1 MDAVYRM
8 VDHRDVDLC
17 LLQHETCKGGM
28 MAVSVWRQVL
38 TLPVIV
44 IAMGYF
50 VDIYDL
56 ILFGVV
62 RVNSLTE
69 LGLDKEGITL
79 WGSYILNAQMGGMLI
94 GGILWGILGDKKG
107 RLSVLFASIILY
119 SIANFLNAFVTN
131 VEQYALLRFIAGIG
145 LAGELGAGVTL
156 VAEILPKELRGY
168 GVMSIAAFGVLGVVA
183 ANIVA
188 QEFAWRNAYIIGGI
202 LGFSLLILR
211 LRVRESAMFEHHVS
225 DDVKR
230 GHFFALFTHKKLFGK
245 YIKAIVIGMPLWY
258 VVGILVMFSPEF
270 AKALN
275 IIGEV
280 TAGQALMYTYIGLSV
295 GDLASGY
302 LSQQM
307 KSRKRAYTIFM
318 VLSLISVFYYFTLS
332 GATAQSF
339 YIAVFLLG
347 VFCGYWALF
356 ITMAAEQFGTNIRAT
371 VATTVP
377 NFVRGSVVPITSS
390 FMALKGSMGVL
401 GSAAVVGAVV
411 FTIALV
417 ALYFT
422 RETFHEDLDYIE
434 A

>member
-1 MDAVYRM
+1 
-8 VDHRDVDLC
+8 
-17 LLQHETCKGGM
+17 
-28 MAVSVWRQVL
+28 MALSLWRQVL

-62 RVNSLTE
+62 RVESLSE
-69 LGLDKEGITL
+69 LGLSKEEITS
-79 WGSYILNAQMGGMLI
+79 WGTIILNAQMAGMLL
-94 GGILWGILGDKKG
+94 GGILWGVLGDKKG

-119 SIANFLNAFVTN
+119 SSANFLNAFVTN
-131 VEQYALLRFIAGIG
+131 VEQYALLRLIAGIG

-188 QEFAWRNAYIIGGI
+188 EHFAWRNAYIIGGV
-202 LGFSLLILR
+202 LGFLLLVLR
-211 LRVRESAMFEHHVS
+211 FRVKESSMFEHHAS
-225 DDVKR
+225 DEVKR
-230 GHFFALFTHKKLFGK
+230 GQFLSLFTHKKLFSR
-245 YIKAIVIGMPLWY
+245 YVKAIVIGMPLWY
-258 VVGILVMFSPEF
+258 VVGVLVMFSPEF
-270 AKALN
+270 ASALSLQ
-275 IIGEV
+275 GEV
-280 TAGQALMYTYIGLSV
+280 SAGAALMYCYIGLSI

-302 LSQQM
+302 LSQKM
-307 KSRKRAYTIFM
+307 RSRKRAYLLFM
-318 VLSLISVFYYFTLS
+318 LLSLASVLFYFMLE
-332 GATAQSF
+332 GASVELF
-339 YIAVFLLG
+339 YGCVFFLG

-390 FMALKGSMGVL
+390 FMLLKESMGAL
-401 GSAAVVGAVV
+401 GSAAVVGGVTFSIA
-411 FTIALV
+411 FIAL
-417 ALYFT
+417 YYT
-422 RETFHEDLDYIE
+422 RETFHEDLDYVE
-434 A
+434 ASI

>member
-1 MDAVYRM
+1 MNT
-8 VDHRDVDLC
+8 L
-17 LLQHETCKGGM
+17 
-28 MAVSVWRQVL
+28 RQVL

-62 RVNSLTE
+62 RVESLTE
-69 LGLDKEGITL
+69 LGLDKEGITY
-79 WGSYILNAQMGGMLI
+79 WGSIILNAQMAGMLI
-94 GGILWGILGDKKG
+94 GGILWGVLGDKRG

-119 SIANFLNAFVTN
+119 SVANLLNAFVTN
-131 VEQYALLRFIAGIG
+131 VEQYAILRFIAGIG

-168 GVMSIAAFGVLGVVA
+168 GIMTIAAFGVLGVVA

-188 QEFAWRNAYIIGGI
+188 DLFAWRNAYIIGGI
-202 LGFSLLILR
+202 MGFLLLILR
-211 LRVRESAMFEHHVS
+211 FRVRESTMFEHNLS
-225 DDVKR
+225 DDIKR
-230 GHFFALFTHKKLFGK
+230 GQFFALFTHKKLFNK

-270 AKALN
+270 AVALS
-275 IIGEV
+275 IQGEV
-280 TAGQALMYTYIGLSV
+280 SAGAALMYTYIGLSV

-307 KSRKRAYTIFM
+307 KSRKKAYAVFM
-318 VLSLISVFYYFTLS
+318 ILSLGSVLYYFTLS
-332 GATAQSF
+332 GASAQMF
-339 YIAVFLLG
+339 YIAAFFLG

-390 FMALKGSMGVL
+390 FMLLKESMGVL
-401 GSAAVVGAVV
+401 GSAAIVGSVV

-417 ALYFT
+417 ALYYT

-434 A
+434 V

>member
-1 MDAVYRM
+1 MSA
-8 VDHRDVDLC
+8 
-17 LLQHETCKGGM
+17 
-28 MAVSVWRQVL
+28 SVVKQVL

-62 RVNSLTE
+62 RVESLTE
-69 LGLDKEGITL
+69 LGLDKEGITY
-79 WGSYILNAQMGGMLI
+79 WGSIILNAQMAGMLI
-94 GGILWGILGDKKG
+94 GGILWGVLGDKRG

-119 SIANFLNAFVTN
+119 SVANLLNAFVTN
-131 VEQYALLRFIAGIG
+131 VEQYAILRFIAGIG

-168 GVMSIAAFGVLGVVA
+168 GVMTIAAFGVLGVVA

-188 QEFAWRNAYIIGGI
+188 DLFAWRNAYIIGGV
-202 LGFSLLILR
+202 LGFMLLVLR
-211 LRVRESAMFEHHVS
+211 FRVRESEMFTHHVS
-225 DDVKR
+225 DDIKR
-230 GHFFALFTHKKLFGK
+230 GQFFALFTHKKLFSK
-245 YIKAIVIGMPLWY
+245 YVKAIVIGMPLWY
-258 VVGILVMFSPEF
+258 VVGVLVMFSPEF
-270 AKALN
+270 AQALS
-275 IIGEV
+275 IQGEV
-280 TAGQALMYTYIGLSV
+280 SAGAALMYTYIGLSV

-307 KSRKRAYTIFM
+307 RSRKRAYAAFM
-318 VLSLISVFYYFTLS
+318 VLSVASVGYYFTLS
-332 GATAQSF
+332 GASVEAF
-339 YIAVFLLG
+339 YVAAFFLG

-390 FMALKGSMGVL
+390 FMLLKESMGVL
-401 GSAAVVGAVV
+401 GSAAIVGTVTFA
-411 FTIALV
+411 IALV
-417 ALYFT
+417 ALYYT

>member
-1 MDAVYRM
+1 MPA
-8 VDHRDVDLC
+8 
-17 LLQHETCKGGM
+17 
-28 MAVSVWRQVL
+28 SIWRQVL

-62 RVNSLTE
+62 RVESLTE

-79 WGSYILNAQMGGMLI
+79 WGSIILNAQMGGMLI

-119 SIANFLNAFVTN
+119 SVANTLNAFVTN

-156 VAEILPKELRGY
+156 VAEILPKQLRGY
-168 GVMSIAAFGVLGVVA
+168 GVMAIAAFGVLGVVA

-188 QEFAWRNAYIIGGI
+188 ENFAWRNAYIIGGV
-202 LGFSLLILR
+202 LGFMLLVLR
-211 LRVRESAMFEHHVS
+211 FRVRESEMFQHHAS

-230 GHFFALFTHKKLFGK
+230 GHFFALFSHKKLFNK

-258 VVGILVMFSPEF
+258 VVGVLVMFSPEF
-270 AKALN
+270 AKALD
-275 IIGEV
+275 IVGEV
-280 TAGQALMYTYIGLSV
+280 TAGTALMYTYIGLSI

-307 KSRKRAYTIFM
+307 QSRKKAYTIFM
-318 VLSLISVFYYFTLS
+318 VLSVISVLYYFTLS
-332 GATAQSF
+332 GATALSF

-390 FMALKGSMGVL
+390 FMLLKESMGVL
-401 GSAAVVGAVV
+401 GSAATVGVVV

>member
-1 MDAVYRM
+1 
-8 VDHRDVDLC
+8 
-17 LLQHETCKGGM
+17 

-62 RVNSLTE
+62 RVESLGE
-69 LGLDKEGITL
+69 LGLNKEEITS
-79 WGSYILNAQMGGMLI
+79 WGTIILNAQMAGMLI

-107 RLSVLFASIILY
+107 RLSVLFASIVLY
-119 SIANFLNAFVTN
+119 SAANFLNAFVTN
-131 VEQYALLRFIAGIG
+131 VEQYALLRFIAGVG

-188 QEFAWRNAYIIGGI
+188 EHFAWRNAYIIGGV
-202 LGFSLLILR
+202 LGFLLLILR
-211 LRVRESAMFEHHVS
+211 FRVKESAIFEHHVS

-230 GHFFALFTHKKLFGK
+230 GHFFSLFSKKKLLSK

-258 VVGILVMFSPEF
+258 VVGVLVMFSPEF
-270 AKALN
+270 ATALS
-275 IIGEV
+275 IQGEV
-280 TAGQALMYTYIGLSV
+280 SAGTALMYCYIGLSI

-302 LSQQM
+302 LSQKM
-307 KSRKRAYTIFM
+307 RSRKGAYIIFM
-318 VLSLISVFYYFTLS
+318 VLSLASVVSYFMLS
-332 GATAQSF
+332 GATASSF
-339 YIAVFLLG
+339 YTCVFFLG

-390 FMALKGSMGVL
+390 FMLLKESMGAL
-401 GSAAVVGAVV
+401 GSAAIVGAVT
-411 FTIALV
+411 FSIAFI

-434 A
+434 V

>member
-1 MDAVYRM
+1 
-8 VDHRDVDLC
+8 
-17 LLQHETCKGGM
+17 
-28 MAVSVWRQVL
+28 MALSIWRQVL

-62 RVNSLTE
+62 RVESLGE
-69 LGLDKEGITL
+69 LGLNKEEITS
-79 WGSYILNAQMGGMLI
+79 WGTIILNAQMAGMLI

-107 RLSVLFASIILY
+107 RLSVLFASIVLY
-119 SIANFLNAFVTN
+119 SAANFLNAFVTN
-131 VEQYALLRFIAGIG
+131 VEQYALLRLIAGIG

-188 QEFAWRNAYIIGGI
+188 EHFAWRNAYIIGGV
-202 LGFSLLILR
+202 LGFLLLILR
-211 LRVRESAMFEHHVS
+211 FRVRESAMFEHHVS
-225 DDVKR
+225 DDIKR
-230 GHFFALFTHKKLFGK
+230 GQFFSLFTKKKLFSK
-245 YIKAIVIGMPLWY
+245 YLKAIVIGMPLWY
-258 VVGILVMFSPEF
+258 VVGVLVMFSPEF
-270 AKALN
+270 ASALSIDGN
-275 IIGEV
+275 VG
-280 TAGQALMYTYIGLSV
+280 AGSALMYCYIGLSI

-302 LSQQM
+302 LSQKM
-307 KSRKRAYTIFM
+307 RSRKGAYIVFM
-318 VLSLISVFYYFTLS
+318 ILSLASVIAYFMLG
-332 GATAQSF
+332 GATA
-339 YIAVFLLG
+339 AVFYTCVFFLG

-390 FMALKGSMGVL
+390 FMLLKESMGAL
-401 GSAAVVGAVV
+401 GSAAVVGTVT
-411 FTIALV
+411 FSIAFI

>member
-1 MDAVYRM
+1 
-8 VDHRDVDLC
+8 
-17 LLQHETCKGGM
+17 

-62 RVNSLTE
+62 RVESLGE
-69 LGLDKEGITL
+69 LGLNKEEITS
-79 WGSYILNAQMGGMLI
+79 WGTIILNAQMAGMLI

-107 RLSVLFASIILY
+107 RLSVLFASIVLY
-119 SIANFLNAFVTN
+119 SAANFLNAFVTN
-131 VEQYALLRFIAGIG
+131 VEQYALLRFIAGVG

-188 QEFAWRNAYIIGGI
+188 EHFAWRNAYIIGGV
-202 LGFSLLILR
+202 LGFLLLILR
-211 LRVRESAMFEHHVS
+211 FRVKESAIFEHHVS

-230 GHFFALFTHKKLFGK
+230 GHFFSLFSKKKLLSK

-258 VVGILVMFSPEF
+258 VVGVLVMFSPEF
-270 AKALN
+270 ATALS
-275 IIGEV
+275 IQGEV
-280 TAGQALMYTYIGLSV
+280 SAGTALMYCYIGLSI

-302 LSQQM
+302 LSQKM
-307 KSRKRAYTIFM
+307 RSRKGAYIIFM
-318 VLSLISVFYYFTLS
+318 VLSLASVISYFMLS
-332 GATAQSF
+332 GATASSF
-339 YIAVFLLG
+339 YTCVFFLG

-390 FMALKGSMGVL
+390 FMLLKESMGVL
-401 GSAAVVGAVV
+401 GSAAIVGAVT
-411 FTIALV
+411 FSIAFI

>member
-1 MDAVYRM
+1 
-8 VDHRDVDLC
+8 
-17 LLQHETCKGGM
+17 
-28 MAVSVWRQVL
+28 MALSLWRQVL

-62 RVNSLTE
+62 RVESLSE
-69 LGLDKEGITL
+69 LGLSKEEITS
-79 WGSYILNAQMGGMLI
+79 WGTVILNAQMAGMLL
-94 GGILWGILGDKKG
+94 GGILWGVLGDKKG

-119 SIANFLNAFVTN
+119 SSANFLNAFVTN
-131 VEQYALLRFIAGIG
+131 VEQYALLRLIAGIG

-188 QEFAWRNAYIIGGI
+188 EHFAWRNAYIIGGV
-202 LGFSLLILR
+202 LGFLLLVLR
-211 LRVRESAMFEHHVS
+211 FRVKESSMFEHHAS
-225 DDVKR
+225 DEVKR
-230 GHFFALFTHKKLFGK
+230 GQFLSLFTHKKLFSR
-245 YIKAIVIGMPLWY
+245 YVKAIVIGMPLWY
-258 VVGILVMFSPEF
+258 VVGVLVMFSPEF
-270 AKALN
+270 ASALSLQ
-275 IIGEV
+275 GEV
-280 TAGQALMYTYIGLSV
+280 SAGAALMYCYIGLSI

-302 LSQQM
+302 LSQKM
-307 KSRKRAYTIFM
+307 RSRKRAYFLFM
-318 VLSLISVFYYFTLS
+318 LLSLASVLFYFMLE
-332 GATAQSF
+332 GASVELF
-339 YIAVFLLG
+339 YGCVFFLG

-390 FMALKGSMGVL
+390 FMLLKESMGAL
-401 GSAAVVGAVV
+401 GSAAVVGGVT
-411 FTIALV
+411 FTIAFI
-417 ALYFT
+417 ALYYT
-422 RETFHEDLDYIE
+422 RETFHEDLDYVE
-434 A
+434 ASI

>member
-1 MDAVYRM
+1 MSM
-8 VDHRDVDLC
+8 
-17 LLQHETCKGGM
+17 
-28 MAVSVWRQVL
+28 SVVKQVL
-38 TLPVIV
+38 ALPVIV

-62 RVNSLTE
+62 RVDSLSE
-69 LGLDKEGITL
+69 LGLDKDGVTL
-79 WGSYILNAQMGGMLI
+79 WGSIILNAQMAGMLI
-94 GGILWGILGDKKG
+94 GGILWGVLGDKKG

-119 SIANFLNAFVTN
+119 SVANLLNAFVTN

-156 VAEILPKELRGY
+156 VAEILPKDLRGY

-188 QEFAWRNAYIIGGI
+188 QEFAWRNAYIFGGV
-202 LGFSLLILR
+202 LGFLLLVLR
-211 LRVRESAMFEHHVS
+211 FRVRESEMFQHHS
-225 DDVKR
+225 GSDVKR
-230 GHFFALFTHKKLFGK
+230 GQFFALFTHKKLFNK

-270 AKALN
+270 AKALA
-275 IIGEV
+275 IEGEV
-280 TAGQALMYTYIGLSV
+280 KAGQALMYTYIGLSI

-302 LSQQM
+302 LSQM
-307 KSRKRAYTIFM
+307 MRSRKRAYTIFM
-318 VLSLISVFYYFTLS
+318 ALSVASVLYYFTLS
-332 GATAQSF
+332 GASAQSF

-390 FMALKGSMGVL
+390 FMVLKESMGVL
-401 GSAAVVGAVV
+401 GSAATVGAVV

>member
-1 MDAVYRM
+1 MSM
-8 VDHRDVDLC
+8 SSTL
-17 LLQHETCKGGM
+17 
-28 MAVSVWRQVL
+28 RQVL

-62 RVNSLTE
+62 RVESLTE
-69 LGLDKEGITL
+69 LGLDKEGITH
-79 WGSYILNAQMGGMLI
+79 WGSIILNAQMAGMLI

-119 SIANFLNAFVTN
+119 SVANLLNAFVTD

-168 GVMSIAAFGVLGVVA
+168 GVMTIAAFGVLGVVA

-188 QEFAWRNAYIIGGI
+188 EHFAWRNAYIIGGV
-202 LGFSLLILR
+202 LGFMLLVLR
-211 LRVRESAMFEHHVS
+211 FRVRESAMFEHHVS
-225 DDVKR
+225 DDIKR
-230 GHFFALFTHKKLFGK
+230 GQFFALFAHRKLFAK

-258 VVGILVMFSPEF
+258 VVGVLVMFSPEF
-270 AKALN
+270 AQALS
-275 IIGEV
+275 IQGEV
-280 TAGQALMYTYIGLSV
+280 SAGAALMYTYIGLSV

-307 KSRKRAYTIFM
+307 RSRKKAYAVFM
-318 VLSLISVFYYFTLS
+318 GLSVVSVLYYFTLS
-332 GATAQSF
+332 GASAEMFYTAAF
-339 YIAVFLLG
+339 FLG

-377 NFVRGSVVPITSS
+377 NFVRGAVVPITSS
-390 FMALKGSMGVL
+390 FMLLKESMGVL
-401 GSAAVVGAVV
+401 GSAAVVGGVT
-411 FTIALV
+411 FSIALI
-417 ALYFT
+417 ALYYT

>member
-1 MDAVYRM
+1 M
-8 VDHRDVDLC
+8 
-17 LLQHETCKGGM
+17 QSTF
-28 MAVSVWRQVL
+28 RQVL

-62 RVNSLTE
+62 RVQSLTE
-69 LGLDKEGITL
+69 LGLDKEAITI
-79 WGSYILNAQMGGMLI
+79 WGTIILNAQMFGMLI

-119 SIANFLNAFVTN
+119 SIANLLNAFVTN

-156 VAEILPKELRGY
+156 VTEILPKEKRGY
-168 GVMSIAAFGVLGVVA
+168 GVMIIASFGVLGVVA
-183 ANIVA
+183 ANLIT
-188 QEFAWRNAYIIGGI
+188 EIFAWRNAYIIGGV
-202 LGFSLLILR
+202 LGFMLLILR
-211 LRVRESAMFEHHVS
+211 FRIKESPMFQNHTS
-225 DDVKR
+225 DDIKK
-230 GHFFALFTHKKLFGK
+230 GAFLSLFQNKKLFAT

-258 VVGILVMFSPEF
+258 VVGVLVMFSPEF
-270 AKALN
+270 AKALE
-275 IIGEV
+275 ISEKI
-280 TAGQALMYTYIGLSV
+280 TAGEALMYCYIGLSV

-307 KSRKRAYTIFM
+307 QSRKRAYNVFM
-318 VLSLISVFYYFTLS
+318 ILSIVSIGYYFTLF
-332 GATAQSF
+332 GANAFSF
-339 YIAVFLLG
+339 YLAVFFLG

-377 NFVRGSVVPITSS
+377 NFVRGSVIPITSS
-390 FMALKGSMGVL
+390 FILLKESFGVL
-401 GSAAVVGAVV
+401 GSASIVGIVV
-411 FTIALV
+411 FSIAFW
-417 ALYFT
+417 ALYT
-422 RETFHEDLDYIE
+422 TKETFHKDLDYIE

>member
-1 MDAVYRM
+1 MN
-8 VDHRDVDLC
+8 
-17 LLQHETCKGGM
+17 T
-28 MAVSVWRQVL
+28 WRQVL

-62 RVNSLTE
+62 RVESLTE
-69 LGLDKEGITL
+69 LGLDKEGITY
-79 WGSYILNAQMGGMLI
+79 WGSIILNAQMAGMLI
-94 GGILWGILGDKKG
+94 GGILWGVLGDKRG

-119 SIANFLNAFVTN
+119 SVANLLNAFVTN
-131 VEQYALLRFIAGIG
+131 VEQYAILRFIAGIG

-168 GVMSIAAFGVLGVVA
+168 GIMAIASFGVLGVVA

-188 QEFAWRNAYIIGGI
+188 DLFAWRNAYIIGGVM
-202 LGFSLLILR
+202 GFMLLILR
-211 LRVRESAMFEHHVS
+211 FRVRESEMFAHHVS

-245 YIKAIVIGMPLWY
+245 YLKAIVIGMPLWY
-258 VVGILVMFSPEF
+258 VVGVLVMFSPEF
-270 AKALN
+270 AIALS
-275 IIGEV
+275 IQGEV
-280 TAGQALMYTYIGLSV
+280 SAGAALMYTYIGLSV

-302 LSQQM
+302 LSQRLR
-307 KSRKRAYTIFM
+307 SRKRAYGIFM
-318 VLSLISVFYYFTLS
+318 VLSVVSVLYYFTLS
-332 GATAQSF
+332 GSSVEAF
-339 YIAVFLLG
+339 YVAAFLLG

-390 FMALKGSMGVL
+390 FMLLKESMGVL
-401 GSAAVVGAVV
+401 GSAAVVGSVV
-411 FTIALV
+411 FAIALV
-417 ALYFT
+417 ALYYT

>member
-1 MDAVYRM
+1 
-8 VDHRDVDLC
+8 
-17 LLQHETCKGGM
+17 
-28 MAVSVWRQVL
+28 MALSLWRQVL

-62 RVNSLTE
+62 RVESLSE
-69 LGLDKEGITL
+69 LGLSKEEITS
-79 WGSYILNAQMGGMLI
+79 WGTVILNAQMAGMLL
-94 GGILWGILGDKKG
+94 GGILWGVLGDKKG

-119 SIANFLNAFVTN
+119 SSANFLNAFVTN
-131 VEQYALLRFIAGIG
+131 VEQYALLRLIAGIG

-188 QEFAWRNAYIIGGI
+188 EHFAWRNAYIIGGV
-202 LGFSLLILR
+202 LGFLLLVLR
-211 LRVRESAMFEHHVS
+211 FRVKESSMFEHHAS
-225 DDVKR
+225 DEVKR
-230 GHFFALFTHKKLFGK
+230 GQFLSLFTHKKLFSR
-245 YIKAIVIGMPLWY
+245 YVKAIVIGMPLWY
-258 VVGILVMFSPEF
+258 VVGVLVMFSPEF
-270 AKALN
+270 ASALSLQ
-275 IIGEV
+275 GEV
-280 TAGQALMYTYIGLSV
+280 SAGAALMYCYIGLSI

-302 LSQQM
+302 LSQKM
-307 KSRKRAYTIFM
+307 RSRKRAYFLFM
-318 VLSLISVFYYFTLS
+318 LLSLASVLFYFMLE
-332 GATAQSF
+332 GASVELF
-339 YIAVFLLG
+339 YGCVFFLG

-390 FMALKGSMGVL
+390 FMLLKESMGAL
-401 GSAAVVGAVV
+401 GSAAVVGGVTFAIA
-411 FTIALV
+411 FIAL
-417 ALYFT
+417 YYT
-422 RETFHEDLDYIE
+422 RETFHEDLDYVE
-434 A
+434 ASI

>member
-1 MDAVYRM
+1 
-8 VDHRDVDLC
+8 
-17 LLQHETCKGGM
+17 

-62 RVNSLTE
+62 RVESLGE
-69 LGLDKEGITL
+69 LGLNKEEITS
-79 WGSYILNAQMGGMLI
+79 WGTIILNAQMAGMLI

-107 RLSVLFASIILY
+107 RLSVLFASIVLY
-119 SIANFLNAFVTN
+119 SAANFLNAFVTN
-131 VEQYALLRFIAGIG
+131 VEQYALLRFIAGVG

-188 QEFAWRNAYIIGGI
+188 EHFAWRNAYIIGGV
-202 LGFSLLILR
+202 LGFLLLILR
-211 LRVRESAMFEHHVS
+211 FRVKESAIFEHHVS

-230 GHFFALFTHKKLFGK
+230 GHFFGLFSKKKLLSK
-245 YIKAIVIGMPLWY
+245 YVKAIVIGMPLWY
-258 VVGILVMFSPEF
+258 VVGVLVMFSPEF
-270 AKALN
+270 ATALS
-275 IIGEV
+275 IQGEV
-280 TAGQALMYTYIGLSV
+280 SAGGALMYCYIGLSI

-302 LSQQM
+302 LSQKM
-307 KSRKRAYTIFM
+307 RSRKGAYIIFM
-318 VLSLISVFYYFTLS
+318 VLSLASVISYFMLS
-332 GATAQSF
+332 GATASSF
-339 YIAVFLLG
+339 YTCVFFLG

-390 FMALKGSMGVL
+390 FMLLKESMGVL
-401 GSAAVVGAVV
+401 GSAAIVGAVT
-411 FTIALV
+411 FSIAFI

>member
-1 MDAVYRM
+1 
-8 VDHRDVDLC
+8 
-17 LLQHETCKGGM
+17 

-62 RVNSLTE
+62 RVESLGE
-69 LGLDKEGITL
+69 LGLNKEEITS
-79 WGSYILNAQMGGMLI
+79 WGTIILNAQMAGMLI

-107 RLSVLFASIILY
+107 RLSVLFASIVLY
-119 SIANFLNAFVTN
+119 SAANFLNAFVTN
-131 VEQYALLRFIAGIG
+131 VEQYALLRFIAGVG

-188 QEFAWRNAYIIGGI
+188 EHFAWRNAYIIGGV
-202 LGFSLLILR
+202 LGFLLLILR
-211 LRVRESAMFEHHVS
+211 FRVKESAIFEHHVS

-230 GHFFALFTHKKLFGK
+230 GHFFSLFSKKKLLSK

-258 VVGILVMFSPEF
+258 VVGVLVMFSPEF
-270 AKALN
+270 ATALS
-275 IIGEV
+275 IQGEV
-280 TAGQALMYTYIGLSV
+280 SAGTALMYCYIGLSI

-302 LSQQM
+302 LSQKM
-307 KSRKRAYTIFM
+307 RSRKGAYIIFM
-318 VLSLISVFYYFTLS
+318 VLSLASVVSYFMLS
-332 GATAQSF
+332 GATASSF
-339 YIAVFLLG
+339 YTCVFFLG

-390 FMALKGSMGVL
+390 FMLLKESMGVL
-401 GSAAVVGAVV
+401 GSAAIVGAVT
-411 FTIALV
+411 FSIAFI

>member
-1 MDAVYRM
+1 MS
-8 VDHRDVDLC
+8 
-17 LLQHETCKGGM
+17 
-28 MAVSVWRQVL
+28 SVPIWRQVL

-62 RVNSLTE
+62 RVSSLSE
-69 LGLDKEGITL
+69 LGLDKDGITL
-79 WGSYILNAQMGGMLI
+79 WGSYILNAQMAGMLI

-119 SIANFLNAFVTN
+119 SVANLLNAFVTN

-188 QEFAWRNAYIIGGI
+188 EHFAWRNAYIFGGV
-202 LGFSLLILR
+202 LGFLLLVLR
-211 LRVRESAMFEHHVS
+211 FRVRESAMFEHHAS
-225 DDVKR
+225 GDVKR
-230 GHFFALFTHKKLFGK
+230 GQFFALFTHKKLFGK

-270 AKALN
+270 AKALA
-275 IIGEV
+275 IEGEV
-280 TAGQALMYTYIGLSV
+280 KAGQALMYTYIGLSI

-302 LSQQM
+302 LSQRLR
-307 KSRKRAYTIFM
+307 SRKQAYTIFM
-318 VLSLISVFYYFTLS
+318 ALSVASVLYYFTLS
-332 GATAQSF
+332 GASAQAF
-339 YIAVFLLG
+339 YFAVFLLG
-347 VFCGYWALF
+347 IFCGYWALF

-390 FMALKGSMGVL
+390 FMMLKESMGVL
-401 GSAAVVGAVV
+401 GSAATVGAVV
-411 FTIALV
+411 FVIALV
-417 ALYFT
+417 ALYYT

-434 A
+434 T

>member
-1 MDAVYRM
+1 M
-8 VDHRDVDLC
+8 VESRL
-17 LLQHETCKGGM
+17 
-28 MAVSVWRQVL
+28 SIIRQVL

-62 RVNSLTE
+62 RVESLAE
-69 LGLDKEGITL
+69 LGLDKDGITL
-79 WGSYILNAQMGGMLI
+79 WGSIILNAQMAGMLI
-94 GGILWGILGDKKG
+94 GGILWGVLGDKRG

-119 SIANFLNAFVTN
+119 SVANLLNAFVTN
-131 VEQYALLRFIAGIG
+131 VEQYAILRFIAGIG

-168 GVMSIAAFGVLGVVA
+168 GVMTIAAFGVLGVVA
-183 ANIVA
+183 AKGVA
-188 QEFAWRNAYIIGGI
+188 GYFEWRNAYIIGGV
-202 LGFSLLILR
+202 LGFMLLALR
-211 LRVRESAMFEHHVS
+211 FRVRESAMFEHNLS
-225 DDVKR
+225 DDIKR
-230 GHFFALFTHKKLFGK
+230 GQFFALFTHKKLFAK

-270 AKALN
+270 ATALS
-275 IIGEV
+275 IQGEV
-280 TAGQALMYTYIGLSV
+280 TAGSALMYTYIGLSV

-307 KSRKRAYTIFM
+307 RSRKKAYTIFM
-318 VLSLISVFYYFTLS
+318 LLSLLSVVYYFTLYGS
-332 GATAQSF
+332 SADAF
-339 YIAVFLLG
+339 YLAVFLLG
-347 VFCGYWALF
+347 IFCGYWALF

-390 FMALKGSMGVL
+390 FMLLKESMGVL
-401 GSAAVVGAVV
+401 GSAATVGAVV

-417 ALYFT
+417 ALYYT